1 VLWKLSESFEI
12 NLKNVLRNGR
22 ICSKTKISVSWMQWW
37 LTSIIPALKRLRQE
51 DEFET
56 SLGYMARLSQKK
68 KPIS

>member
-1 VLWKLSESFEI
+1 VEANFYPHV
-12 NLKNVLRNGR
+12 KNSRRAGY
-22 ICSKTKISVSWMQWW
+22 SG
-37 LTSIIPALKRLRQE
+37 IIPALKRLRQE

>member
-37 LTSIIPALKRLRQE
+37 LTSIIPALKRLRKE
-51 DEFET
+51 DPELEA
-56 SLGYMARLSQKK
+56 SLNYIARFCLK
-68 KPIS
+68 I